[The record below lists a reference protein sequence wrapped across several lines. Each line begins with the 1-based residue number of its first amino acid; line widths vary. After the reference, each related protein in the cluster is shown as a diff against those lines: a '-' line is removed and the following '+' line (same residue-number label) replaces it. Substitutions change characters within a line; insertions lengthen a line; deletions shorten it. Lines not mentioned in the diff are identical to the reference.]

1 MPELLL
7 EIRSE
12 EIPARMQA
20 GAADDL
26 KRLVS
31 DGLKEAGLSFTAAH
45 AYVTPQ
51 RLVLAVEGLPL
62 AQPDMKEEKRG
73 PRTDAPQPA
82 IDGFLKANGLTLG
95 QCEKRGTAKGE
106 FWFAVVEKK
115 GQPTEEILKMLI
127 FIALSRMLWPKS
139 MRWGENKFTWVR
151 PLHQVLLV
159 FNKQS
164 IEGAIKLG
172 RGHFLGGF
180 VSHTIM
186 LPSNHEDVDWQNHL
200 SYTNTTVGHRFHAP
214 APFEVHDFADYKS
227 KLKHNYV
234 IVDQAERR
242 RVISEQVERLA
253 AGEKL
258 KLKPDQGLLN
268 EVTGL
273 VEWPVVLI
281 GRIDDRFMAL
291 PPEVLSTAMRS
302 HQKYFSLLNA
312 DGSPAPRFIVVANME
327 AKDGGKAII
336 AGNERVLRARL
347 ADAKFFWDQDR
358 RKRLEHRLPALAG
371 RVFYKGLGA
380 MADKAERIA
389 LLAGKLADY
398 TGVDPVRAE
407 RAARLAKA
415 DLSSAMVGE
424 FPELQG
430 IMGGYYAR
438 ADGEGE
444 DVAEA
449 ITRHYAPQ
457 GPNDDC
463 PSQPPAV
470 TVALADK
477 IDTLVGFFGI
487 DEKPTGSKD
496 PFALRRAAL
505 GVIRLIIEN
514 NLRMPLLDVFRT
526 ARKFYGDDALKIAPD
541 KSADEL
547 LSFFADRLKAH
558 LKEKGV
564 RHDLI
569 SAVFDVETPGDG
581 GEDDLVRLLARVGAL
596 KGFLETDD
604 GANLLVAYRRAAN
617 ILRIEE
623 KKDGLSYDGAADEK
637 LFAEDD
643 EHILFDC
650 LAGVAV
656 RCKAAVRNERF
667 ADAMTELARL
677 RAPVDAFFD
686 KVTVNCEDSG
696 LRGNRLRLLS
706 QIRSALGGIADFSRI
721 EGTEK

>member
-51 RLVLAVEGLPL
+51 RLVLVVEGLPL

-82 IDGFLKANGLTLG
+82 IDGFLKANDLTLG
-95 QCEKRGTAKGE
+95 QCEKRGTAKGD

-115 GQPTEEILKMLI
+115 GQPTDLVFTNILI
-127 FIALSRMLWPKS
+127 SVILSFPWPKS
-139 MRWGENKFTWVR
+139 MRWGETRTGWVR
-151 PLHQVLLV
+151 PL
-159 FNKQS
+159 QS
-164 IEGAIKLG
+164 VVILFDGKPVNLIIDSLES
-172 RGHFLGGF
+172 
-180 VSHTIM
+180 V
-186 LPSNHEDVDWQNHL
+186 
-200 SYTNTTVGHRFHAP
+200 NTVCGHRFHAP

-281 GRIDDRFMAL
+281 GRIDDRFMTL

-358 RKRLEHRLPALAG
+358 RKRLEHRLPALAE

-623 KKDGLSYDGAADEK
+623 KKDGLSYDGVADEK

-643 EHILFDC
+643 ERILFDC
-650 LAGVAV
+650 LAGVTV
-656 RCKAAVRNERF
+656 KCRAAVKDERF